1 MWNGLVVCNDCWEP
15 RHVLDFYKPP
25 KEDTSVPDPRPDSD
39 PVYSA
44 EELQATFGLTDE
56 NGTAILDDDATQI
69 QVPPGVIE

>member
-1 MWNGLVVCNDCWEP
+1 M
-15 RHVLDFYKPP
+15 LDFYKPP